1 MLDNGLR
8 RLFQNPERILWPYL
22 KPGMAAI
29 DLGCG
34 PGYFTPA
41 MARLAGPGGRV
52 TAVDLQQEMLDAVR
66 EKSRRHGLGERI
78 RLHRCREDTLDLAS
92 GQADFVLAFYM
103 VHEVPDKE
111 RFLREVRDLLAP
123 GGKFLLVEPFFHV
136 SREDFGQTLDRAG
149 TAGLAVRERPPMLM
163 SRAAVLARDEVPPV
177 P

>member
-8 RLFQNPERILWPYL
+8 RLFQNPDRILRPYL

-34 PGYFTPA
+34 TGYFTLA

-66 EKSRRHGLGERI
+66 EKGWREGLADRI
-78 RLHRCREDTLDLAS
+78 RLHRCREDMLDLAD
-92 GQADFVLAFYM
+92 QADFVLAFYM
-103 VHEVPDKE
+103 VHEVPDPV
-111 RFLREVRDLLAP
+111 RFFREVRALLAP